1 MYKVKYYAKDHKSP
15 VVEFIQQQSPKE
27 QAKILRE
34 IDLLEEFGLFLGMP
48 HIKKL
53 KGYNDLW
60 ELRIKH
66 SSNIFRI
73 FFFNYKDGVFIL
85 LHGFKKKSNK
95 TPQREI
101 NKALNRLNKIKW
113 GELYGS
119 QWGQKN
125 FNAKSRCKERI

>member
-1 MYKVKYYAKDHKSP
+1 MMYKIKYYAIDNKSP
-15 VVEFIQQQSPKE
+15 VVEFIKEQSPKHR
-27 QAKILRE
+27 AKILRE

-53 KGYNDLW
+53 KNYNDLW

-73 FFFNYKDGVFIL
+73 LFLNHKEGTFIL
-85 LHGFKKKSNK
+85 LHAFKKKSDK

-101 NKALNRLNKIKW
+101 NKALNRMKNIK
-113 GELYGS
+113 
-119 QWGQKN
+119 
-125 FNAKSRCKERI
+125 